1 MSHVPPHR
9 WADVLAGRL
18 DDAEVRSLE
27 RHAARCPQCARARD
41 RITRASDSFVAIK
54 NQPAPELPWDS
65 VRARIHWSVSTE
77 RHERLKEER
86 PPRRAWL
93 FYPAFAVGL
102 TGLLFWLG
110 SPIERY
116 RAESVEVA
124 AVRAA
129 PREAVAPVVKEPAP
143 IAGLVNRATGEVMIN
158 GIRPSDLFTRK
169 IVAGTVIATGDGRVD
184 VQFGNASAFA
194 VAPRSMLE
202 VRRFDADAI
211 ELVVEGTVDIE
222 VAPRANHQTFIVR
235 AGERVVEVRGTQ
247 FRVQHDRETTSVA
260 CRHGLVDVRDANGR
274 VEVGAA
280 RRVDLAVDQ
289 AVAAQRMRPLSI
301 DEVNDLAQATPMML
315 PMVDHIARSQAT
327 GWIDTLL
334 AGSAPL
340 EIATVGRRAVRV
352 DGVELGMAPMR
363 VRVLPGRHTVE
374 AADSAGRFRRAGW
387 VDVAVPVAGSKPAR
401 LEVHAEPPPTRNV
414 SARRRQ
420 LQTGM
425 DKARLARC
433 VRSIAKSGLTGTYV
447 QIEIAVDAQGAVG
460 FLNVIDTDLPSTT
473 ASCVREVLADVRF
486 GAGDAA
492 TWRERIDL

>member
-9 WADVLAGRL
+9 WADALAGRL
-18 DDAEVRSLE
+18 DDAELRSLE
-27 RHAARCPQCARARD
+27 RHAARCSQCARARD

-77 RHERLKEER
+77 RHERLKLEDEPTR
-86 PPRRAWL
+86 PPWWI
-93 FYPAFAVGL
+93 YPSLAIGL
-102 TGLLFWLG
+102 AGLLFWLG
-110 SPIERY
+110 
-116 RAESVEVA
+116 
-124 AVRAA
+124 
-129 PREAVAPVVKEPAP
+129 APVQRYHAEPEVTAARPARKVTAPIVKEPAAV
-143 IAGLVNRATGEVMIN
+143 AGLVNRATGDVMIN
-158 GIRPSDLFTRK
+158 GIRPDDLFARK

-184 VQFGNASAFA
+184 VQFGDASAFA

-222 VAPRANHQTFIVR
+222 VAPRANHQSFIVR
-235 AGERVVEVRGTQ
+235 AGDRLIEVRGTQ
-247 FRVQHDRETTSVA
+247 FRVHHDHDKTSVA
-260 CRHGLVDVRDANGR
+260 CRHGLVDVRDASGR

-289 AVAAQRMRPLSI
+289 AVAPERMRPLSI
-301 DEVNDLAQATPMML
+301 EEVNELARSTPMML
-315 PMVDHIARSQAT
+315 PMFDQS
-327 GWIDTLL
+327 GWLDALL
-334 AGSAPL
+334 QGSAPL
-340 EIATVGRRAVRV
+340 EIATVGRRDVRV
-352 DGVELGMAPMR
+352 DGVELGEAPMR

-374 AADSAGRFRRAGW
+374 VADHAGRFRRAGW
-387 VDVAVPVAGSKPAR
+387 IDVAAPVAGSKPAR
-401 LEVHAEPPPTRNV
+401 LEVLAEPPPTRNI

-420 LQTGM
+420 LQNGT
-425 DKARLARC
+425 DKPRLARC
-433 VRSIAKSGLTGTYV
+433 VRSIAKSGLTDTYV

-473 ASCVREVLADVRF
+473 ASCVREVLADVKF
-486 GAGDAA
+486 GPGAAA